1 MKYTDKWEDLT
12 SKMGYW
18 VDMSDPYITY
28 DNKYIESVWWL
39 LQNLSKKDLLYKGF
53 TIQPYSPA
61 AGTGLSSHELNQP
74 GCYRDVKDRTA
85 TVQFAISNQQ
95 SVTLKLNLSIANCP
109 LYILAWT
116 TTPWTLPSNTA
127 LAVGKD
133 IDYVFVESFNPF
145 SGTPQT
151 VILAKE
157 LLNKYFSEKHTDLK
171 FEDYKPGD
179 KNIPFKITGH
189 CKGSDLAGIS
199 YEQLLPFEIEL
210 SI

>member
-1 MKYTDKWEDLT
+1 MK
-12 SKMGYW
+12 
-18 VDMSDPYITY
+18 DPYITY

-39 LQNLSKKDLLYKGF
+39 LQNLNNKNLLYKGF

-85 TVQFAISNQQ
+85 TVQFRLTSDEFRIPNSEIVIRN
-95 SVTLKLNLSIANCP
+95 STFF
-109 LYILAWT
+109 LAWT

-145 SGTPQT
+145 SGAPQT
-151 VILAKE
+151 VVLAKD
-157 LLNKYFSEKHTDLK
+157 LVNKYFSEKHTDLK
-171 FEDYKPGD
+171 FEDYKVGD
-179 KNIPFKITGH
+179 KNIPFKIVNH
-189 CKGSDLAGIS
+189 CKGS
-199 YEQLLPFEIEL
+199 
-210 SI
+210 